1 LTLSLAA
8 NVFGQISLFWSKIAP
23 YNSKE
28 GIGKGMIVGMRLW
41 IVLFVPLATFGIQAR
56 VDSFAFSAPDQYIYY
71 IAAHF
76 KGLYP
81 IILDGSLL
89 FHLIYG
95 ALAGFISGRMAEI
108 GTFIGVK
115 IMR

>member
-1 LTLSLAA
+1 LTLSLAC

-41 IVLFVPLATFGIQAR
+41 IVLFVPLGTNLEYNHALIPLHFQRLINISITLLLILK
-56 VDSFAFSAPDQYIYY
+56 DSIPLLFL
-71 IAAHF
+71 
-76 KGLYP
+76 G
-81 IILDGSLL
+81 GSLL

-95 ALAGFISGRMAEI
+95 ALAGFISGRM
-108 GTFIGVK
+108 GHL
-115 IMR
+115 